1 MLVSQT
7 TRHEMV
13 LEYLTQR
20 QKYEEEEA
28 PVGHNTKRQNLKPK
42 LEQKVR
48 QNIGH
53 PLTQSKAQQNWNRE
67 VDQCPHEAEYLRH
80 RAGRGHFWFTC
91 LQCGGRWERTEIPSS
106 STTSASTSTVIQVK
120 GSGSFPKYLPPPRSR
135 PELPTHMVEV
145 SGMERQKSKQMPIH
159 PSKLRG
165 RSADQMVG
173 LRPESRAKTPTRK
186 GSHGI
191 VESFV
196 LRTETPP
203 SEQEMMTEEEWHA
216 AMMCDPRM
224 DIDPEDPMAPCTLG
238 RRSELLSS
246 QLVHSSQLSTW
257 DEALA
262 RKVRSISHFA
272 MMILLC
278 TFACESRHMAP
289 QNFDAINPEFDCPV
303 GFPLWMSR
311 PSHCLLRTENYLETP
326 LADHTKVSQDTTKTT
341 WKAAWLIPMTSSNQ
355 WLFQEDTSWNREPRA
370 IPKSVKAFI
379 TQAVR
384 DHFGTD
390 IMEIYSPPRVTKEA
404 QRQNDQRKHPP
415 FRVGQAMDLTTG
427 FDFRRPQDRL
437 LALRRVRRFR
447 PALLI
452 LCPPCTTFSLLRNLS
467 NHKRDPRVVRD
478 EEIEGLL
485 HWEFTLMLVEEQ
497 ISHNRA
503 FPLEHPASATSWDH
517 PTVKQ
522 LEQRPGVY
530 QIVVDM
536 CCFSLR
542 TKEGLAAKKPTR
554 LLTNCYPLVK
564 LLRRRCQNHHPH
576 QPLLGGRAAE
586 AAKYTRPFVQ
596 AILRG
601 LRHFLNIYGVTYT
614 SWGEIPMP
622 PPLPAPL
629 MDVANDTT
637 TSISQVLAN
646 YIHGESSFLEE
657 YDTYV
662 TYAFPSSKI
671 LGERLVMMLK
681 IL

>member
-1 MLVSQT
+1 MPDDPDHTCAGLFSAGTAVCKSCGQTKIVPVPTFASAISWSSPTWVSLKQCIEQNCTPFPWISDPDDASWHEKACIRHDTDVIDIQIGPWAYVSFRVQT
-7 TRHEMV
+7 LSSTLLFRDKHRGIVVHPQPSNQLQATRIKAQHV
-13 LEYLTQR
+13 
-20 QKYEEEEA
+20 
-28 PVGHNTKRQNLKPK
+28 PVTASRPLHPSHH
-42 LEQKVR
+42 V
-48 QNIGH
+48 IGQQVTPA
-53 PLTQSKAQQNWNRE
+53 PLTRSKAQQNWNRE

-173 LRPESRAKTPTRK
+173 IPSQNTNTERFTWHCRELRVEDRDPSIRTGDDDGGRMARCDDVRPENGHR
-186 GSHGI
+186 
-191 VESFV
+191 
-196 LRTETPP
+196 
-203 SEQEMMTEEEWHA
+203 
-216 AMMCDPRM
+216 PRRSYG
-224 DIDPEDPMAPCTLG
+224 ATLG
-238 RRSELLSS
+238 RISELLSS
-246 QLVHSSQLSTW
+246 PLVHSSHLSTW

-452 LCPPCTTFSLLRNLS
+452 LCPPYIQPFEKLKQSQAR
-467 NHKRDPRVVRD
+467 
-478 EEIEGLL
+478 
-485 HWEFTLMLVEEQ
+485 
-497 ISHNRA
+497 
-503 FPLEHPASATSWDH
+503 
-517 PTVKQ
+517 PT
-522 LEQRPGVY
+522 
-530 QIVVDM
+530 
-536 CCFSLR
+536 
-542 TKEGLAAKKPTR
+542 
-554 LLTNCYPLVK
+554 
-564 LLRRRCQNHHPH
+564 
-576 QPLLGGRAAE
+576 GR
-586 AAKYTRPFVQ
+586 
-596 AILRG
+596 
-601 LRHFLNIYGVTYT
+601 
-614 SWGEIPMP
+614 S
-622 PPLPAPL
+622 
-629 MDVANDTT
+629 
-637 TSISQVLAN
+637 
-646 YIHGESSFLEE
+646 
-657 YDTYV
+657 
-662 TYAFPSSKI
+662 
-671 LGERLVMMLK
+671 
-681 IL
+681 